1 MNKINKIKCSLT
13 KNCSVEKEDSVTTM
27 KIEII
32 LEIVREGKNNILKGH
47 KKYFRTYKNI
57 LTMISVLQDNGLES
71 ITLFSLEIKR
81 TAS

>member
-1 MNKINKIKCSLT
+1 
-13 KNCSVEKEDSVTTM
+13 M